1 MGGQAGRQA
10 GRRSEC
16 GMSAAAFYAK
26 LYKGIQRNTHTQTH
40 ACTCSPGK
48 CLLSL
53 SSLQSSGNSL
63 LGTRTVCIMMHC
75 SAWRPA
81 RPILPSCPAASPACF
96 LWSSPLSS
104 CLPACSPA
112 PACRAATVNTANE
125 QNGICLACHRHRVTC
140 SNLLHAA
147 VTATPLSD
155 NSFK

>member
-1 MGGQAGRQA
+1 MRHEEQRQSTKAKFTFALSSQSSGAWADRQAGRQA
-10 GRRSEC
+10 GGRSEC

-48 CLLSL
+48 CLLSR
-53 SSLQSSGNSL
+53 SSLQPSGNSL

-104 CLPACSPA
+104 CPFLPP
-112 PACRAATVNTANE
+112 
-125 QNGICLACHRHRVTC
+125 CLPPCTC
-140 SNLLHAA
+140 LQSRNCQYCQ
-147 VTATPLSD
+147 
-155 NSFK
+155 